1 MDRRIRMTEINQ
13 IQNQIIIPDIKQ
25 QESIPVKKENPI
37 SFGETI
43 GQFLNAVNSAQVEA
57 KENVAKIVTGESEN
71 LHEAMAKVEEAK
83 ISFELMLEIRNKLLQ
98 SFQEIQRMQV

>member
-1 MDRRIRMTEINQ
+1 MNEIKG
-13 IQNQIIIPDIKQ
+13 IQNQIIIPEIKQ
-25 QESIPVKKENPI
+25 QETTVVKKDDSI
-37 SFGETI
+37 SFGDTI
-43 GQFLNAVNSAQVEA
+43 SNFLDAVNTAQVDA
-57 KENVAKIVTGESEN
+57 KDSVAEIVTGESEN

>member
-1 MDRRIRMTEINQ
+1 MTEIKQ

-25 QESIPVKKENPI
+25 QEIIPVKKEGTI

-43 GQFLNAVNSAQVEA
+43 ENFLDAVNVSQIDA
-57 KENVAKIVTGESEN
+57 KEKVSNVVTGQSEN

-83 ISFELMLEIRNKLLQ
+83 ISFTLMLEIRNKLLQ

>member
-1 MDRRIRMTEINQ
+1 MNEIKG
-13 IQNQIIIPDIKQ
+13 IQNQIIIPEIKQ
-25 QESIPVKKENPI
+25 QEITVVKKDDSI
-37 SFGETI
+37 SFGDTI
-43 GQFLNAVNSAQVEA
+43 SNFLDAVNTAQVDA
-57 KENVAKIVTGESEN
+57 KDSVAEIVTGESEN

>member
-1 MDRRIRMTEINQ
+1 MNEIKG
-13 IQNQIIIPDIKQ
+13 IQNQIIIPEIKQ
-25 QESIPVKKENPI
+25 QETTVLKKDDSI
-37 SFGETI
+37 SFGDTI
-43 GQFLNAVNSAQVEA
+43 SNFLDAVNTAQVDA
-57 KENVAKIVTGESEN
+57 KDSVSEIVTGESEN

>member
-1 MDRRIRMTEINQ
+1 MNEIRG
-13 IQNQIIIPDIKQ
+13 IQNQIIIPEIKQ
-25 QESIPVKKENPI
+25 QETTVLKKDDSI
-37 SFGETI
+37 SFGDTI
-43 GQFLNAVNSAQVEA
+43 SNFLDAVNTAQVDA
-57 KENVAKIVTGESEN
+57 KDSVSEIVTGESEN

>member
-1 MDRRIRMTEINQ
+1 MTEIKQ
-13 IQNQIIIPDIKQ
+13 IQNQIVIPEIKQ
-25 QESIPVKKENPI
+25 QETISVKKEGTI
-37 SFGETI
+37 SFGNTI
-43 GQFLNAVNSAQVEA
+43 ENFLDAVNDSQIDA
-57 KENVAKIVTGESEN
+57 KENVSNVVTGQSEN

>member
-1 MDRRIRMTEINQ
+1 MNEIKS
-13 IQNQIIIPDIKQ
+13 IQNKIIIPEIKQ
-25 QESIPVKKENPI
+25 QETTVVKKDDSI
-37 SFGETI
+37 SFGDTI
-43 GQFLNAVNSAQVEA
+43 SNFLDAVNTAQVDA
-57 KENVAKIVTGESEN
+57 KDSVSEIVTGESEN

>member
-1 MDRRIRMTEINQ
+1 MNEIKS
-13 IQNQIIIPDIKQ
+13 IQNQIIIPEIKQ
-25 QESIPVKKENPI
+25 QETTVVKKDDSI
-37 SFGETI
+37 SFGDTI
-43 GQFLNAVNSAQVEA
+43 SNFLDAVNTAQVDA
-57 KENVAKIVTGESEN
+57 KDSVSEIVTGESEN

>member
-1 MDRRIRMTEINQ
+1 MNEIKG
-13 IQNQIIIPDIKQ
+13 IQNQVIIPEIKQ
-25 QESIPVKKENPI
+25 QEATVVKKDDSI
-37 SFGETI
+37 SFGDTI
-43 GQFLNAVNSAQVEA
+43 GNFLDAVNTAQMDA
-57 KENVAKIVTGESEN
+57 KYSVAEIVTGESEN

>member
-1 MDRRIRMTEINQ
+1 MNEIKG
-13 IQNQIIIPDIKQ
+13 IQNQVIIPEIKQ
-25 QESIPVKKENPI
+25 QEATVVKKDDSI
-37 SFGETI
+37 SFGDTI
-43 GQFLNAVNSAQVEA
+43 GNFLDAVNTAQMDA
-57 KENVAKIVTGESEN
+57 KDSVAEIVTGESEN

>member
-1 MDRRIRMTEINQ
+1 MNEIKG
-13 IQNQIIIPDIKQ
+13 IQNQVIIPEIKQ
-25 QESIPVKKENPI
+25 QETTVVKKDDSI
-37 SFGETI
+37 SFGDTI
-43 GQFLNAVNSAQVEA
+43 GNFLDAVNTAQVNA
-57 KENVAKIVTGESEN
+57 KDSVAEIVTGESEN

>member
-1 MDRRIRMTEINQ
+1 MNEIKG
-13 IQNQIIIPDIKQ
+13 IQNQIIIPEIKQ
-25 QESIPVKKENPI
+25 QETTVVKKDDPI
-37 SFGETI
+37 SFGDTI
-43 GQFLNAVNSAQVEA
+43 SNFLDAVNTAQVDA
-57 KENVAKIVTGESEN
+57 KDSVSEIVTGESEN

>member
-1 MDRRIRMTEINQ
+1 MNEIKG
-13 IQNQIIIPDIKQ
+13 IQNQIIIPEIKQ
-25 QESIPVKKENPI
+25 QETTVVKKDDSI
-37 SFGETI
+37 SFGDTI
-43 GQFLNAVNSAQVEA
+43 GNFLDAVNTAQMDA
-57 KENVAKIVTGESEN
+57 KDSVAEIVTGESEN

>member
-1 MDRRIRMTEINQ
+1 MNEIKG
-13 IQNQIIIPDIKQ
+13 IQNQVIIPEIKQ
-25 QESIPVKKENPI
+25 PETTVVKKDDSI
-37 SFGETI
+37 SFGDTI
-43 GQFLNAVNSAQVEA
+43 GNFLDAVNTAQMDA
-57 KENVAKIVTGESEN
+57 KDSVAEIVTGESEN

>member
-1 MDRRIRMTEINQ
+1 MNEIKG
-13 IQNQIIIPDIKQ
+13 IQNQIIIPEIKQ
-25 QESIPVKKENPI
+25 QETTVVKKDDSI
-37 SFGETI
+37 SFGDTI
-43 GQFLNAVNSAQVEA
+43 SNFLDAVNTAQVDA
-57 KENVAKIVTGESEN
+57 KDSVSEIVTGESEN

>member
-1 MDRRIRMTEINQ
+1 MNEIKG
-13 IQNQIIIPDIKQ
+13 IQNQIIIPEIKQ
-25 QESIPVKKENPI
+25 QEITVVKKDDSI
-37 SFGETI
+37 SFGDTI
-43 GQFLNAVNSAQVEA
+43 SNFLDAVNTAQVDA
-57 KENVAKIVTGESEN
+57 KDSVSEIVTGESEN

>member
-1 MDRRIRMTEINQ
+1 MNEIKG
-13 IQNQIIIPDIKQ
+13 IQNQVIIPEIKQ
-25 QESIPVKKENPI
+25 QETTVVKKDDSL
-37 SFGETI
+37 SFGDTI
-43 GQFLNAVNSAQVEA
+43 SNFLDAVNTAQVNA
-57 KENVAKIVTGESEN
+57 KDSVAEIVTGESEN

>member
-1 MDRRIRMTEINQ
+1 MNEIKT
-13 IQNQIIIPDIKQ
+13 IQNQIIIPEIKQ
-25 QESIPVKKENPI
+25 QETTVVKKDDSI
-37 SFGETI
+37 SFGDTI
-43 GQFLNAVNSAQVEA
+43 SNFLDAVNTAQVDA
-57 KENVAKIVTGESEN
+57 KDSVSEIVTGESEN

>member
-1 MDRRIRMTEINQ
+1 MNEIKG
-13 IQNQIIIPDIKQ
+13 IQNQIIIPEIKQ
-25 QESIPVKKENPI
+25 QETTVVKKDDSL
-37 SFGETI
+37 SFGDTI
-43 GQFLNAVNSAQVEA
+43 SNFLDAVNTAQVNA
-57 KENVAKIVTGESEN
+57 KDSVAEIVTGESEN